1 MKKSRIILSI
11 VTIIFLIICIA
22 IVIIL
27 KFNNNNIFNNKN
39 LNINNYNTN
48 FTNTNSDYNN
58 NHNIINID
66 NFNNTTN
73 DSNKIRHQNTIN
85 TVNNKSSETET
96 DKKYFEDITMSNVN
110 SDNLYKATNNL
121 LKDLYENINNLDTN
135 QINLIVKNNI
145 SNNFDKNDQDI
156 IGNQAYRI
164 YENRNTP
171 NSIPFNGLSRQFCE
185 LISINEIESNY
196 EYCTYKA
203 TVKYIFTQMPIAL
216 GDNQYSYEKVVTECI
231 KLNSDGK
238 ISSIV
243 DIQ

>member
-85 TVNNKSSETET
+85 TVNKSSETET